1 MVSTN
6 PFGEFRVACEV
17 ALRKAL
23 SELHPEAT
31 DRSLLLNE
39 PPNRSF
45 GELSSNVMLELAQS
59 RSQDTPK
66 KLADQLVPLIH
77 ADGVPAIRAVKT
89 AGAGY
94 INFYADFT
102 ELSRMTIDSI
112 RSLDSRY
119 GFVRTE
125 KPMSIIVEHTS
136 ANPISPIHIGQARNP
151 ILGDALARVLEA
163 RGHRVSRHFYI
174 DDVGRQ
180 VAVAAFGYRL
190 IEKPSPMDEKPDHYI
205 GTIYT
210 ITSCIVEIS
219 RLKRALQQAE
229 TLSPEKT
236 MQLKS
241 SLREWNQVADE
252 FRKKHPRLFK
262 LLLHQLPLDEDVEAR
277 INALNRAYEA
287 GEPEAKRLIRE
298 TCGLS
303 MQGLKETLSRVGVC
317 FNSWDWESD
326 LVWNGSVRDV
336 LENLKKTGYVFS
348 EGPVLEFDANKVA
361 EDFELKENLAVKK
374 DHEIPSLTL
383 VRADGTTLYTT
394 RDIPYTLW
402 KFKQAEKVIN
412 VVGADQKLPQLQ
424 LKLALW
430 ALGNEKHARN
440 LTHFAYS
447 LVNLPGYTMSG
458 RRGRYIS
465 FDEVVD
471 EAIRKALDEVEKRS
485 PSLSEEEKTKIS
497 RNIGIGAVKFALIE
511 VDPTKPVV
519 FTWDRVINF
528 ERNSAPYIQYS
539 YARARSIMRKA
550 ERRVL
555 EADSSLLIE
564 SVEQDIILKLSKFP
578 ETVID
583 SADNLKPDAIADYVI
598 ALADRF
604 NSFYNAIP
612 VLNTSSASLSDARL
626 ALVESVTIVLRNA
639 LSLIGIEALEKM

>member
-6 PFGEFRVACEV
+6 PFGEFREACEA

-31 DRSLLLNE
+31 HRSLLLNE

-77 ADGVPAIRAVKT
+77 ADGIPAIRAVKT

-119 GFVRTE
+119 GSVRTK

-190 IEKPSPMDEKPDHYI
+190 IEEPSPMDEKPDHYI

-236 MQLKS
+236 MQLTS

-287 GEPEAKRLIRE
+287 GEPKAKRLIRE

-402 KFKQAEKVIN
+402 KFEQAEKVIN

-564 SVEQDIILKLSKFP
+564 PVEQDIILKLSKFP